1 MQQPKRGGLISGVP
15 GGLGAPGAGRK
26 VERRMLDG
34 FSWSDDYKQPS
45 DWSGLHVALI
55 PMEVAGLLFIKGVS

>member
-15 GGLGAPGAGRK
+15 GALGSGAGRK

-34 FSWSDDYKQPS
+34 FSRSDDYKQPS

-55 PMEVAGLLFIKGVS
+55 PMEVAGYFL